1 MKYTSGEL
9 AQHVGVNV
17 ETIRYYERRGLL
29 TATSRRNSGYRVFT
43 DNDVSRMKFIR
54 GAKSLGYTL
63 TEIAGLL
70 DLMNAPET
78 RCIQMKEMAV
88 QKVTKIDKKLA
99 ELKAMKRQLQ
109 ALIKT
114 DCEESAHPATC
125 SKRPA
130 NVGVPLV

>member
-1 MKYTSGEL
+1 MKYTNGEL

-29 TATSRRNSGYRVFT
+29 APTSRRSSGYRIFT
-43 DNDVSRMKFIR
+43 DSDVSRMKFIR

-63 TEIAGLL
+63 TEIVGLL

-78 RCIQMKEMAV
+78 RCIQMKEMAI
-88 QKVTKIDKKLA
+88 QKVSEIDQKIS
-99 ELKAMKRQLQ
+99 ELQTMKRQLQ

-130 NVGVPLV
+130 YVGVPLV